1 MPEVERKRRVRELAA
16 LDAELGAAAR
26 ASFVGQV
33 RPVLWE
39 HATDAGVWSGLT
51 DNYLRVLAVA
61 PPDADLHNRITP
73 TRLTRLDG
81 DSLWGEIA

>member
-1 MPEVERKRRVRELAA
+1 MAEAERKRRVRELSA
-16 LDAELGAAAR
+16 LDAELGATVR
-26 ASFVGQV
+26 TSFVGQV

-51 DNYLRVLAVA
+51 TTICAVSTA
-61 PPDADLHNRITP
+61 IPPDADLHNRITP

-81 DSLWGEIA
+81 DSLWGEIV